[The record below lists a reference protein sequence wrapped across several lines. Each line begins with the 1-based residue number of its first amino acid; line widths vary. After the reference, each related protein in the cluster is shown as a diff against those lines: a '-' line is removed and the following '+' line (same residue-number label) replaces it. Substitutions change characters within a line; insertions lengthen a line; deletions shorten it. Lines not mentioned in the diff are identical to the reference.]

1 MSDIASTA
9 KLAHIEAT
17 VVSHWNPGVVTN
29 TLKFLSSYM
38 SGVLIIVRVSLF
50 TPLNSEGPENL
61 NSG

>member
-9 KLAHIEAT
+9 KLANIEAT

-38 SGVLIIVRVSLF
+38 SGVLMILRVSLF